1 MLVISLKYTAVPH
14 SILCLVVL
22 MCVATM
28 HRLNYSG
35 QESKNQTLKT
45 KQNNNNKI
53 AVYDSD
59 VPVTLTGRQTWHKLL
74 DPKQS

>member
-1 MLVISLKYTAVPH
+1 
-14 SILCLVVL
+14 
-22 MCVATM
+22 M

>member
-1 MLVISLKYTAVPH
+1 
-14 SILCLVVL
+14 

>member
-1 MLVISLKYTAVPH
+1 
-14 SILCLVVL
+14 
-22 MCVATM
+22 MCVATI

-35 QESKNQTLKT
+35 QESKNKILKT
-45 KQNNNNKI
+45 KQNNNNNNKI